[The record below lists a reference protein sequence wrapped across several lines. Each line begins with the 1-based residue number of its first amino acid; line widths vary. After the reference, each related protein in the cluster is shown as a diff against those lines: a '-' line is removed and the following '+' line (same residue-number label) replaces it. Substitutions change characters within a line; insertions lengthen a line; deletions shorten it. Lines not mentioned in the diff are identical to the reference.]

1 MISPALDSNKFQK
14 DNRLMSGYPIEL
26 LSEKNY
32 LVLQSRSPLMGKAI
46 FDLKSL

>member
-26 LSEKNY
+26 LSENTIWY
-32 LVLQSRSPLMGKAI
+32 YKA
-46 FDLKSL
+46 DPR